1 MALDVVILAA
11 GQGSR
16 MRSALPKVLHTLA
29 GRPLLAHVIDSARQ
43 LGAGQIHLVVGH
55 GGEQVEQRFAA
66 ADVNC
71 VWQREQKGTGHAV
84 AQALPALGNSGTTLV
99 LYGDVPLIQSAT
111 LQQLLALVSNQQ
123 MGLLTVDLPDP
134 TGYGRIVRDGS
145 GQVCAIVEHKDADAG
160 QRAIREVNTG
170 ILAVPT
176 ERLQQWLPQLSANN
190 AQGEYYLTDVI
201 AMAVADGLNVA
212 TIQPASA
219 QEVEGVNTRMQLAAL
234 ERAYQQQIAR
244 RLMEQGVS
252 LADPARIDV
261 RGELQIAQDC
271 YIDINVIF
279 EGKVV
284 VETGVQIE
292 ANCIIRDSIL
302 RAGCHIKANSVLEEA
317 EVGADCDVGPFA
329 RLRPGT
335 QLLAG
340 ARIGNF
346 VETKNV
352 VIGVGSKVNH
362 LSYIGD
368 ARVGDDVNIGAGTIT
383 CNYDGVNK
391 HQTVIGS
398 GAFVGSNTAL
408 VAPVSVGSGATVG
421 AGSTITRDVD
431 DNTLVV
437 ARGRQIPIPGWQRP
451 VKKAKE

>member
-55 GGEQVEQRFAA
+55 GGEQVGQRFAA

-99 LYGDVPLIQSAT
+99 LYGDVPLIQSVT

-176 ERLQQWLPQLSANN
+176 ERLHQWLPQLSANN

-335 QLLAG
+335 QLLAS

-352 VIGVGSKVNH
+352 VIGEGSKVNH

-368 ARVGDDVNIGAGTIT
+368 ASVGDDVNIGAGTIT

-408 VAPVSVGSGATVG
+408 VAPVSVGAGATVG